1 MEHALLAADEA
12 NHSEEE
18 PEIETDEDE
27 SRQIT
32 AAETLK
38 KLNEVKKFYRRQR
51 KRLSENDI

>member
-1 MEHALLAADEA
+1 MEHVLAADEA

-38 KLNEVKKFYRRQR
+38 KLNEVKKV
-51 KRLSENDI
+51 L

>member
-18 PEIETDEDE
+18 PEIETDGDE
-27 SRQIT
+27 SRQI

-38 KLNEVKKFYRRQR
+38 KLNEVKKFYRGQR
-51 KRLSENDI
+51 KRLFENDI